1 MELRDAPYLRSGGQT
16 LVTPREDFSIAEM
29 ERVLSQRPL
38 RQMQEQAWHTSAPQT
53 ARGLLEEN
61 KQLIQEKQERKA
73 LQKQSSREYFD
84 QMAQEN
90 RTFMDRDKAKMM
102 GRRSAQRELAQHYKS
117 KMAEKEQSKANEYN
131 KKLQDGVQIQFFPFV
146 EGDNINRN
154 REAQNQKM
162 REEMCS
168 FLQTQREK
176 QPPRTDM
183 LMVETS
189 SENAIKYPEMPLQRP
204 SGSSQPRRRNVTA
217 SHPDASMGP
226 SDAIAPHMSRHPRF
240 LSWSREHM
248 SRQLHDT
255 HIRKVLEDKV
265 QAAKAEL
272 EAQAQKNHDDLRDWH
287 EGLLVH
293 DALRSDNGR
302 ARAAENQHVQDV
314 LRHQMRES
322 EERRQSKHAD
332 IFGTNGYF
340 GPEEKKVQSPEMHTE
355 LCSDLIH
362 QMQVNQQRRSYDRDQ
377 KLRQERRLID
387 NGIAEMA
394 QDRHMQRHKAQ
405 QHEDVLTAT
414 WNSQQKIKSA
424 SKAVEG
430 IA

>member
-1 MELRDAPYLRSGGQT
+1 
-16 LVTPREDFSIAEM
+16 
-29 ERVLSQRPL
+29 
-38 RQMQEQAWHTSAPQT
+38 
-53 ARGLLEEN
+53 
-61 KQLIQEKQERKA
+61 

-102 GRRSAQRELAQHYKS
+102 SRRSAQRELAQHYKS
-117 KMAEKEQSKANEYN
+117 KMAEKEELKANEYSS
-131 KKLQDGVQIQFFPFV
+131 KLQDGVQIQFFPFV
-146 EGDNINRN
+146 EGDNINKN
-154 REAQNQKM
+154 RETQNLQM
-162 REEMCS
+162 REEMRS
-168 FLQTQREK
+168 FLQTQQEK
-176 QPPRTDM
+176 HPPRTDM

-189 SENAIKYPEMPLQRP
+189 NENAIKYPEMPVQRS
-204 SGSSQPRRRNVTA
+204 SGSSQPGRKGV
-217 SHPDASMGP
+217 SQPDVSMMQG
-226 SDAIAPHMSRHPRF
+226 DAIAPHMSRHPRF
-240 LSWSREHM
+240 LSRAREHT
-248 SRQLHDT
+248 SRQLHDN
-255 HIRKVLEDKV
+255 HIRKVLADKV
-265 QAAKAEL
+265 QATKAEL

-293 DALRSDNGR
+293 DAMRYDNGR
-302 ARAAENQHVQDV
+302 ARVAENQRVQDV

-322 EERRQSKHAD
+322 EERRKSEHAD
-332 IFGTNGYF
+332 IFGSIGYF
-340 GPEEKKVQSPEMHTE
+340 GPEEKEVQQPEMHTE
-355 LCSDLIH
+355 LCSDLIQ
-362 QMQVNQQRRSYDRDQ
+362 QMQVNQQRRSYDRDL

-405 QHEDVLTAT
+405 QHKDVLTAT